1 MESIL
6 KDIPQVCLYLDDI
19 LVIGE
24 FKAAHR
30 HNLGTVLD
38 RLESAGIRLKR
49 DKCAFMLP
57 EMEYL
62 GHRIS
67 TRGLEPL
74 ASKVRAIAEAPTPT
88 YVSQLKSFLGLLN
101 YYGRF
106 LLD

>member
-6 KDIPQVCLYLDDI
+6 KDIPHVCLYLDDI

-24 FKAAHR
+24 SEAAHL
-30 HNLGTVLD
+30 HNLGTVLN

-57 EMEYL
+57 EMEYQ

-67 TRGLEPL
+67 TRGLQPL

-88 YVSQLKSFLGLLN
+88 YVSQLMSFLGLLN